1 MRLDGLKDFHNS
13 MKSNG
18 VKKSKFI
25 VFASEKF
32 QSHKFMN
39 LSL

>member
-18 VKKSKFI
+18 VKK
-25 VFASEKF
+25 V
-32 QSHKFMN
+32 N
-39 LSL
+39 LYLLIIM